1 MVQVGISREIRGDK
15 SRHQQRLAGCSV
27 QRNGGGF
34 RVPPYTDSMHI
45 PHSQLSVAALW
56 AVVEEFVTRDGTDHS
71 AVECRIERV
80 LRQLQAGLLELHF
93 DVETRTCNIL
103 SAEENPFAVGSE

>member
-15 SRHQQRLAGCSV
+15 SRHQQRLAGC
-27 QRNGGGF
+27 
-34 RVPPYTDSMHI
+34 MHI